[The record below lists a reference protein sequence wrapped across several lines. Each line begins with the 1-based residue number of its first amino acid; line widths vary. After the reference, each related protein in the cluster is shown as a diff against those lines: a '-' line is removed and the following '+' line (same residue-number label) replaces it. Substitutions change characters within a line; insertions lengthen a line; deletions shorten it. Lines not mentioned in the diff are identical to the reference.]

1 MTSHIHPQDP
11 VDLTNCDKEPIHI
24 PGCIQPH
31 GLLLVVD
38 PTDLKI
44 VQVSANS
51 LEQIDYPTEA
61 LLGVPLSNLID
72 EDEVKQI
79 CNHLLTEERQYTR
92 PIYITLH
99 IRGKSKIFA
108 SVVHRNLDGLFIIE
122 METPPS
128 QRVFWPD
135 FYEMLRL
142 PTIALQNVKSLRDMS
157 QMIAQEIKRLTTFD
171 RVMVYQFD
179 DDGHGEVIAEMKQP
193 NVEPYLGLHYP
204 ASDIP
209 KQARRLYV
217 LNWLRLIRDIHYQP
231 VDIVPT
237 LNPITGQPLD
247 LTFTFL
253 RSVSPIHIEYLKNM
267 GVGASMSISLIK
279 DGQLWGLIA
288 CHHYSP
294 IEVSYEVRTAC
305 EFLGQIFS
313 LQLGN
318 KQESQDHEYDIK
330 VKLAQL
336 RCVERVTIE
345 SNFVDGLFSSH
356 ADLLAM
362 CRAQG
367 AALCFD
373 HRILLVGETP
383 DEDQVDELLE
393 WLKATEVPDIFHTPI
408 LSQYYPPALDFKN
421 VASGLIAAAVSSGQ
435 RNYILWFRPE
445 VLQTVDWAGNPEKAV
460 EKVDDGTDRLSP
472 RKSFALWQQTLENY
486 SLPWQGI
493 EIEAVAEL
501 RDVIIES
508 MLRTMEKLSVINAEL
523 ERSNSELDE
532 FAYIASHD
540 LKEPLRGLHNYA
552 SFLMEDY
559 QDKLDEEGVSKL
571 KTLVRLTQR
580 MEDLINSLLHFSR
593 VGRVDFS
600 MRETSLNDLVLS
612 VIDILNP
619 RLQSSHI
626 EIRIPRPLPNL
637 MVDAIRTGEVFNNL
651 ITNAIKYNDKI
662 NKWIEIGY
670 VQEENAPTV
679 FYVRDNGIGIREKHF
694 ETIFR
699 IFKRLHTRDEYGGG
713 TGSGLTIARKIVE
726 RHKGRLWIESKY
738 GEGSTFYFTLE
749 SDKKLL

>member
-1 MTSHIHPQDP
+1 MTSHIHPQDS
-11 VDLTNCDKEPIHI
+11 VNLTNCDKEPIHI
-24 PGCIQPH
+24 PGRIQPQ
-31 GLLLVVD
+31 GILLVVE
-38 PTDLKI
+38 PIELKI
-44 VQVSANS
+44 VQASVNT
-51 LEQIDYPTEA
+51 LEQIGYPFED
-61 LLGVPLSNLID
+61 LLGMPLSNLID
-72 EDEVKQI
+72 EGQI
-79 CNHLLTEERQYTR
+79 RQVRNHFLTEQQHYTR
-92 PIYITLH
+92 PIYITLQV
-99 IRGKSKIFA
+99 RGEPKVFA
-108 SVVHRNLDGLFIIE
+108 SIVHRNLDGLFIIE
-122 METPPS
+122 METPAS

-142 PTIALQNVKSLRDMS
+142 PTIALQNVKSLQDMS
-157 QMIAQEIKRLTTFD
+157 QMIAQEIKHLTTFD

-179 DDGHGEVIAEMKQP
+179 DDGHGEVTAEMKQRDL
-193 NVEPYLGLHYP
+193 EPYLGLHYP

-209 KQARRLYV
+209 KQARRLYL
-217 LNWLRLIRDIHYQP
+217 LNWLRLIRDVHYQP

-237 LNPITGQPLD
+237 LNPITNQPLD
-247 LTFTFL
+247 LTFSFL

-267 GVGASMSISLIK
+267 GVAASMSISLIK

-294 IEVSYEVRTAC
+294 IEVSHEARTAC

-313 LQLGN
+313 MQLGN
-318 KQESQDHEYDIK
+318 KQESQDQEYDIK
-330 VKLAQL
+330 IKLAQL
-336 RCVERVTIE
+336 RCVERVTVE
-345 SNFVDGLFSSH
+345 SDFVEGLFKSH
-356 ADLLAM
+356 SDLLAM
-362 CRAQG
+362 CGAQG

-373 HRILLVGETP
+373 QRILLMGQTP
-383 DEDQVDELLE
+383 QRDQVIALLE
-393 WLKATEVPDIFHTPI
+393 WLRTMDVADIFHTPI
-408 LSQYYPPALDFKN
+408 LSQHYPSAIDFKN
-421 VASGLIAAAVSSGQ
+421 VASGLIAAAVSRGQ
-435 RNYILWFRPE
+435 GNYILWFRPE

-460 EKVDDGTDRLSP
+460 ERHDDGTDRLSP

-486 SLPWQGI
+486 SLPWQRI
-493 EIEAVAEL
+493 EIEAVEEL

-508 MLRTMEKLSVINAEL
+508 MLRTMEKLAVINAEL
-523 ERSNSELDE
+523 EHSNSELDE

-600 MRETSLNDLVLS
+600 MTETLLNDLVLS
-612 VIDILNP
+612 VIDMLNP
-619 RLQSSHI
+619 RLQSSNI
-626 EIRIPRPLPNL
+626 EIRLPRPLPNL

-662 NKWIEIGY
+662 DKWIEIGY
-670 VQEENAPTV
+670 LQEENAPTV